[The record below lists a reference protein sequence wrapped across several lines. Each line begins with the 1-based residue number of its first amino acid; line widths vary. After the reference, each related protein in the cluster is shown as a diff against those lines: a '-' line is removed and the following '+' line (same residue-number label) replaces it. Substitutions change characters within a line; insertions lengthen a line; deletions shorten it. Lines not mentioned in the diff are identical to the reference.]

1 MVPRFYHDHEFLED
15 GHTIETIS
23 VGIVAPDGAEYYA
36 VVADAPWQRIK
47 YHEWLMANVVPY
59 LPVKLERFDNPGQA
73 TLLLPEPGH
82 PDVKPSAQI
91 AHELETFFVEHM
103 DPDYD
108 IQLAGWY
115 SAYDHVSLMQFWGP
129 MMSKPSFLPMWTF
142 DLAQEVNRLRFTYG
156 ERPSLPKAPENAHK
170 AIDDARWN
178 RDLDAALVAWESKR
192 GTVRWARSGERA

>member
-1 MVPRFYHDHEFLED
+1 MIPRFYHDHEFLED
-15 GHTIETIS
+15 GRTIETLS

-36 VVADAPWQRIK
+36 VVADAPWHRVKQ
-47 YHEWLMANVVPY
+47 HEWLMANVMPY
-59 LPVKLERFDNPGQA
+59 LP
-73 TLLLPEPGH
+73 TLPNGWLIDDDH
-82 PDVKPSAQI
+82 PDVKHSILI
-91 AHELETFFVEHM
+91 ADELEEFFVKHM

-129 MMSKPSFLPMWTF
+129 MMAKPSFLPMWTY

-178 RDLDAALVAWESKR
+178 RELDAALVAWESPR
-192 GTVRWARSGERA
+192 DTMRWAGSGERA